1 MPALRLSRRRP
12 SATLFAPKGPS
23 LLCSQYAFLFVPGT
37 IFIEKPVDGKIFIAR
52 QVVAEG
58 DVQRLDKILAVG
70 TIRRHLVKI
79 RQDGGFFLFGGLVSR
94 HQLALHDIV
103 VNTEIGGY
111 LPQVADIAVHVAH
124 GIQVRHL
131 VSVLPDEIGVG
142 MLQIDLQV
150 LRGPPVQ
157 LALLKAVHSQVAE
170 HRFVAVVNPA
180 IQKQRSVVLILGKG
194 QRIAGVDIHMF
205 LMIW

>member
-1 MPALRLSRRRP
+1 M
-12 SATLFAPKGPS
+12 
-23 LLCSQYAFLFVPGT
+23 
-37 IFIEKPVDGKIFIAR
+37 
-52 QVVAEG
+52 
-58 DVQRLDKILAVG
+58 
-70 TIRRHLVKI
+70 
-79 RQDGGFFLFGGLVSR
+79 
-94 HQLALHDIV
+94 
-103 VNTEIGGY
+103 
-111 LPQVADIAVHVAH
+111 
-124 GIQVRHL
+124 RHL

-194 QRIAGVDIHMF
+194 QRIAGVDIHHVLDDLVDHVQVQGEHSLILCLLGVPRRICGLLHIAEILQTELTEGGQRLARLFSRTAYAM
-205 LMIW
+205 WNTRQRPNCT